1 MVGLPR
7 LEMWLPSLTESQ
19 LLSTRWNRGNV
30 VVEENLSPLRNT
42 FLIFTSLLQ
51 TSWEIL
57 L

>member
-7 LEMWLPSLTESQ
+7 LEMWLPSLTESR

-42 FLIFTSLLQ
+42 FLISTSLLQ